1 MEDGTE
7 KLKSPMESLE
17 QLNVEMGPSSSAQ
30 NHMKDSSDD
39 YDDDDLWC
47 EDGSFYDGSSDG
59 LTKASDLKR
68 EWDRRHNQ
76 FYTIGYRDGLTAG
89 KEAAAQEG
97 FNAGFKQS
105 VLVGHS
111 WGLIRGVTGALACLP
126 DDLKEKLVSKV
137 EARDKFQNLYESV
150 HSISSKDALKLF
162 HDDILRS
169 GSEQPQNKGNVDV
182 EIVEG
187 DISECNQLGR
197 FSRELDCLLHECP
210 SVELHAAVDRQTVG

>member
-30 NHMKDSSDD
+30 NHMKDSSVKSVEYLASDD

-89 KEAAAQEG
+89 KEAAAQE
-97 FNAGFKQS
+97 
-105 VLVGHS
+105 
-111 WGLIRGVTGALACLP
+111 